1 MVASQHASTT
11 RSSDLLT
18 PLMASFP
25 GRWIGGGCLIL
36 GPLLLLAGAG
46 LRMPFHYFFPQQL
59 AAFAEQPERITAAY
73 TMYALGHVTLVFAVL
88 TLTAL
93 IGRWNRVWAAWAG
106 ALAILGLFTRTFH
119 AGIDHLAFQL
129 VQVQSLEQATQAVDD
144 SYRAFHAFRYL
155 NGAIMMGWLLLAI
168 GSYRSGTLGLPRALA
183 LGLMVMV
190 PFGTLKGTE
199 IRAIGLLGLAIAL
212 IPLGVAILRQG
223 PPPSRRAIGWSI
235 AILIFDV
242 SFILLSLRYPWL
254 MN

>member
-1 MVASQHASTT
+1 MVASQRALSS

-18 PLMASFP
+18 PLTGSFP
-25 GRWIGGGCLIL
+25 GRWIGGASLIL

-46 LRMPFHYFFPQQL
+46 LRMPFHFFFPQQL
-59 AAFAEQPERITAAY
+59 AAFAEHPQRITAAY
-73 TMYALGHVTLVFAVL
+73 SLWALGHVTLIFAVL
-88 TLTAL
+88 TLTTL
-93 IGRWNRVWAAWAG
+93 IGRWNPVWAAWAG

-155 NGAIMMGWLLLAI
+155 NGAIMMGWVLLAI
-168 GSYRSGTLGLPRALA
+168 GAYRSGTLGWPRALA
-183 LGLMVMV
+183 LGMMVMV

-199 IRAIGLLGLAIAL
+199 IRAVGLLGLAIAL
-212 IPLGVAILRQG
+212 IPLGITILRQG
-223 PPPSRRAIGWSI
+223 PPLSRRALFWTV
-235 AILIFDV
+235 AILVFDI
-242 SFILLSLRYPWL
+242 SFILLSLRYPAL

>member
-1 MVASQHASTT
+1 MVASHPTSAS
-11 RSSDLLT
+11 RSSDLLM
-18 PLMASFP
+18 PHMAGFP
-25 GRWIGGGCLIL
+25 GRWIGGACLIL
-36 GPLLLLAGAG
+36 GPLLLLVGAG

-59 AAFAEQPERITAAY
+59 AAFAEHPHRITAAY
-73 TMYALGHVTLVFAVL
+73 SVWALGHVTLIFAVL

-106 ALAILGLFTRTFH
+106 SLAILGLFTRTFH
-119 AGIDHLAFQL
+119 GGIDHLAFQL
-129 VQVQSLEQATQAVDD
+129 VQVQSLEQAVQAVDD

-155 NGAIMMGWLLLAI
+155 NGAIMMGWMLLAI
-168 GSYRSGTLGLPRALA
+168 GAYRSGTLVWPRALA

-212 IPLGVAILRQG
+212 IPLGIAILRQG
-223 PPPSRRAIGWSI
+223 PPPTRRAIGWTI
-235 AILIFDV
+235 AIITFDV
-242 SFILLSLRYPWL
+242 VFILLSLRFPAL